1 MSAIEVYSN
10 PPALGRDL
18 AHIIT
23 HPLSDIYAQSLMSA
37 TGHTSSEFNPGYPWP
52 VQSTPHGLLSSWLS
66 CQDPMFTVGLV
77 ILLGLHAQWCTIRD
91 TGPNWEVG
99 ATQASLAGTPPH
111 GTACEWHMVQ
121 SSPHNNTYEEL
132 VEG

>member
-1 MSAIEVYSN
+1 MYSNPQALGRDLTYIIITCPLSDIYAWSLMSAIEVYSN

-23 HPLSDIYAQSLMSA
+23 HPLSNIYVQSLMSA

-52 VQSTPHGLLSSWLS
+52 VQSTPHGLLSSQPS
-66 CQDPMFTVGLV
+66 CQDPTFTVGLV
-77 ILLGLHAQWCTIRD
+77 ILPGVHAWWHTIRV

-99 ATQASLAGTPPH
+99 TTQ
-111 GTACEWHMVQ
+111 
-121 SSPHNNTYEEL
+121 
-132 VEG
+132 